1 MSPSFSTCRFENA
14 VGGEALALYGLR
26 QRVVARTPS
35 DLPRAMDAI
44 EMSRR
49 QGYWTALL
57 LSYSLGEWLESSPIQ
72 PVGPAFARY
81 GGAPRLVALVFDR
94 AETEPIWRPSALH
107 GSAEILSVRPRM
119 HLARYKQS
127 LHRIQEWID
136 AGNVYQ
142 VNFTFPMD
150 VAITGCPAALYR
162 ELIDRH
168 PAAHAAYIC
177 DEGRHILSFSPEL
190 FLRREGARLTSRPMK
205 GSAPRHVDP
214 FQDEQAARALRASVK
229 DRAENAM
236 IVDLMRNDMGN
247 IARLGSVS
255 VSDLFELERYPSI
268 WTMTSTIHADVG
280 QATLLDILRALFPCG
295 SVTGAPKI
303 AAMRYIRALE
313 SWNRGLYCGS
323 IGWMAPNGDFSL
335 NVAIRTM
342 VIEDSGQG
350 VYGVGGGIV
359 ADSDPDLEW
368 LECQWKSRILRT
380 SDGSVWSRDWR
391 AAAA

>member
-1 MSPSFSTCRFENA
+1 MSTCRFENA
-14 VGGEALALYGLR
+14 IDGEALALYGLR
-26 QRVVARTPS
+26 QRIVVRTPA

-44 EMSRR
+44 ETSRR

-57 LSYSLGEWLESSPIQ
+57 LSYSLGEWLEPSFLQ
-72 PVGPAFARY
+72 PAGPAFPRY

-94 AETEPIWRPSALH
+94 AQTEALWRPPAFH
-107 GSAEILSVRPRM
+107 GFAEILSARPRM
-119 HLARYKQS
+119 HLERYKQS
-127 LHRIQEWID
+127 LARIREWIE
-136 AGNVYQ
+136 AGDVYQ

-177 DEGRHILSFSPEL
+177 DEGRHVLSFSPEL
-190 FLRREGARLTSRPMK
+190 FLRREGGRLISRPMK
-205 GSAPRHVDP
+205 GTAPRHADP
-214 FQDEQAARALRASVK
+214 VRDEQAGRMLRTSVK

-236 IVDLMRNDMGN
+236 IVDLMRNDMGR
-247 IARLGSVS
+247 IARVGSVS
-255 VSDLFELERYPSI
+255 VSDLFELERYPSV

-280 QATLLDILRALFPCG
+280 QATLLEILRALFPCG

-313 SWNRGLYCGS
+313 TWNRGLYCGS

-335 NVAIRTM
+335 NVAIRTL
-342 VIEDSGQG
+342 VVEDSGLG

-359 ADSDPDLEW
+359 ADSHPELEW

-380 SDGSVWSRDWR
+380 SDAGVWNSGWR